1 MILKRD
7 WSARDLGRRA
17 VFANAMKGLSP
28 FEMLDLMEEDV
39 AIMYKLDNDLKSALL
54 VTTSDV
60 RAAQAKVQVKVPES
74 PGIHHHAARLHKFGV
89 CPLQQQ
95 MPIVQG
101 AGQDDEDTPHV
112 FSKHPGK
119 YVTRDKSKRPLD
131 HPATI

>member
-74 PGIHHHAARLHKFGV
+74 PEEFITMLHGYTNLAYALFSSK
-89 CPLQQQ
+89 CPL
-95 MPIVQG
+95 
-101 AGQDDEDTPHV
+101 
-112 FSKHPGK
+112 
-119 YVTRDKSKRPLD
+119 YNNN
-131 HPATI
+131 